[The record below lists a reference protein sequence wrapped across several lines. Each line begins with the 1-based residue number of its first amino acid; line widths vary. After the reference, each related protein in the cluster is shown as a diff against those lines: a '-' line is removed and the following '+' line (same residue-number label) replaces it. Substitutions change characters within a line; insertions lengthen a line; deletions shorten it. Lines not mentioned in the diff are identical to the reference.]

1 MHFKQTR
8 PHDRL
13 DPVYRPNASGDER
26 THWKMKC
33 LDWSVP
39 SHSPSSGNRI
49 VRCTDGDD
57 CGFFFWS

>member
-33 LDWSVP
+33 LDW
-39 SHSPSSGNRI
+39 
-49 VRCTDGDD
+49 
-57 CGFFFWS
+57 

>member
-13 DPVYRPNASGDER
+13 DPVYRPNSSGDER

-39 SHSPSSGNRI
+39 SHAPSSGI
-49 VRCTDGDD
+49 ALYVVLTETTVCFFVR
-57 CGFFFWS
+57 

>member
-13 DPVYRPNASGDER
+13 DPVYRPNSSGDER

-33 LDWSVP
+33 LDW
-39 SHSPSSGNRI
+39 
-49 VRCTDGDD
+49 
-57 CGFFFWS
+57 